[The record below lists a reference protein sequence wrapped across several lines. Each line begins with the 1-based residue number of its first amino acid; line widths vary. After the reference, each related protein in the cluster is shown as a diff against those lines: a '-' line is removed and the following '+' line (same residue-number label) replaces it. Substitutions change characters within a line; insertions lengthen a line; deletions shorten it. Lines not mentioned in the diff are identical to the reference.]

1 MENKQYNP
9 KRYGD
14 IHALFQPIFEW
25 LQTNYPSGEVR
36 FIVDKTSAQM
46 IINHNFAVFSKEIT
60 DMAEK
65 WMKAAGEI
73 GPGNK
78 GEADGC
84 QFKVGEKCYGQKNA
98 PECNGFGVGN
108 CPLKEEPT

>member
-14 IHALFQPIFEW
+14 IYALFQPIFEW
-25 LQTNYPSGEVR
+25 LQTHYPSGEVR

-46 IINHNFAVFSKEIT
+46 IINHNSAVFSK
-60 DMAEK
+60 
-65 WMKAAGEI
+65 GEI

-84 QFKVGEKCYGQKNA
+84 QFKVGEKCYGQINA
-98 PECNGFGVGN
+98 PECNGFRVGN
-108 CPLKEEPT
+108 CPLKEEQP